1 MKSKTIILP
10 GLVAFAAAC
19 SSFAYT
25 AKNPGISGTTALTDS
40 SHWVFTAD
48 RMLPQYGR
56 SNAITGGY
64 NVTYDPK
71 KLVVYLPYTGR
82 AYGGAGFPGEGN
94 PLGFTSVEFKETRK
108 EGKKGRL
115 IVTIQPTDYREVQTM
130 IFTFFDNGN
139 ANLDVTFVNRS
150 GVSFTGRVEPVQ

>member
-1 MKSKTIILP
+1 MKSKTIIL
-10 GLVAFAAAC
+10 LALAALTAAC
-19 SSFAYT
+19 TSSEYIT
-25 AKNPGISGTTALTDS
+25 TNSGATVVTGNIDS

-71 KLVVYLPYTGR
+71 KLVVYLPYIGR
-82 AYGGAGFPGEGN
+82 AYGGAGVPGEGN

-115 IVTIQPTDYREVQTM
+115 IVTIQPTDYREIQTM